1 MKRTMMFAV
10 VVTFLSGC
18 LFGCVVV
25 IEKDSSAG
33 IRFGTDI
40 GFYTTAPDDGATARV
55 NLLPEV
61 WERIKKEEES
71 KPDEGKGDGD

>member
-1 MKRTMMFAV
+1 MRRLWILTAAAA
-10 VVTFLSGC
+10 LGGC
-18 LFGCVVV
+18 LLGCVVV

-61 WERIKKEEES
+61 WERIQKEEVEN
-71 KPDEGKGDGD
+71 DDTLDGD